1 MASNHPSVLTNGGPK
16 TPHINVY
23 TVKHRVQTPRIRI
36 VLFRGVC
43 FFRHIFV
50 IFRAFYLVILRN
62 LVYLQT
68 VKGG

>member
-1 MASNHPSVLTNGGPK
+1 MASNHPSVLTNGDSK
-16 TPHINVY
+16 TPHINDY

-36 VLFRGVC
+36 VLFGAFG
-43 FFRHIFV
+43 FFCHIFD
-50 IFRAFYLVILRN
+50 IFRAFCMVILRN